1 MSFIEDAEN
10 EPRSPITGEWHRVI
24 RLLGVRQRALFA
36 LLTGARIAVGFFDL
50 ALAAAMYLLF
60 LLLEGRAPT
69 HNFWWTPKTALEAA
83 LLAASLVAI
92 RALADIYSSRAVLR
106 QIQCLY
112 KDFLLRLTRGYGGM
126 QWRQFVKL
134 NRSELSNHTIH
145 TAREAADFYH
155 RCIEMMA
162 GLVTIAV
169 MTAAFIYENPI
180 AAGVFAGAVATFY
193 CGHKLFIRAR
203 VRRAASNREI
213 SMSKL
218 QRKLAD
224 MFLSGKEI
232 RAYGNQAFFHDRV
245 DREAERFA
253 VANRQALLLPHVGR
267 IIGDQGT
274 VLLFLGLIIVV
285 QLRQGD
291 AQNLLALLAFYFV
304 LSRRMLPLVS
314 QMSLIAGQMDSSY
327 ENVKIVDS
335 ALEECRR
342 YRAMP
347 LPVELPAPGLVLEL
361 QQVSFSFGE
370 GINNRAAAPIL
381 RNINLGLHLGEI
393 VVLHGASGIGK
404 SSLLN
409 LIAGV
414 SQPVSGVV
422 RADRNSIAYVPQE
435 IALLDESIRNNLLFG
450 LPKKSDK
457 ELLSA
462 LTVACLDDFVAA
474 QPLGLETS
482 AGDNGVLISGGERQ
496 RLGLARAILRC
507 SRLLLLDEATSALDE
522 ETERRVLE
530 NLRRAGTAVFLA
542 THRLLAHR
550 FADRVYELQDGC
562 VIDVSHRQFA
572 IDPLVS
578 RTDVSMAKPCRQL
591 RPGSKLPSS
600 TRRA

>member
-1 MSFIEDAEN
+1 VSSIEDAEN
-10 EPRSPITGEWHRVI
+10 EPRSHITGEWRRVVG
-24 RLLGVRQRALFA
+24 LLGGRQRALFA
-36 LLTGARIAVGFFDL
+36 LLTGVRIAVGFFDL

-60 LLLEGRAPT
+60 LLLEGRAPV
-69 HNFWWTPKTALEAA
+69 HHFWWTPKTALEAA

-92 RALADIYSSRAVLR
+92 RALADIFSARSTLH

-112 KDFLLRLTRGYGGM
+112 ADFLLRLTRGYSEM
-126 QWRQFVKL
+126 QWRRFVKL
-134 NRSELSNHTIH
+134 NRSELSNHTLH

-155 RCIEMMA
+155 RCIEMAA

-169 MTAAFIYENPI
+169 MTAAFVYESPI
-180 AAGVFAGAVATFY
+180 AACVFAVAVAAFY
-193 CGHKLFIRAR
+193 CGHQVLIRTR
-203 VRRAASNREI
+203 VRQAAANREN

-232 RAYGNQAFFHDRV
+232 RTYGNQAFFHGRV
-245 DREAERFA
+245 HKEAERFA
-253 VANRQALLLPHVGR
+253 VSNRRAIFLPQVGR
-267 IIGDQGT
+267 IIADQGT
-274 VLLFLGLIIVV
+274 VLLFLGLIVVV
-285 QLRQGD
+285 QLWQGD
-291 AQNLLALLAFYFV
+291 SQNLLALLAFYFV

-314 QMSLIAGQMDSSY
+314 QMSLITGQMDSSY

-335 ALEECRR
+335 ELEGCRR
-342 YRAMP
+342 YRTLP
-347 LPVELPAPGLVLEL
+347 LPAELPAPGLVLEL
-361 QQVSFSFGE
+361 QQVSFSFGT
-370 GINNRAAAPIL
+370 GATPIL
-381 RNINLGLHLGEI
+381 RNINLGLHEGEI

-450 LPKKSDK
+450 LPEKTDE
-457 ELLSA
+457 ELMSA
-462 LTVACLDDFVAA
+462 LAVACLDDFVAA

-482 AGDNGVLISGGERQ
+482 AGDNGVLFSGGERQ
-496 RLGLARAILRC
+496 RLGLARAILRG

-530 NLRRAGTAVFLA
+530 NLSRAGTAVFLA

-562 VIDVSHRQFA
+562 LIDESHRKVA
-572 IDPLVS
+572 VDPPAS
-578 RTDVSMAKPCRQL
+578 RTEVSVAKPCRQL
-591 RPGSKLPSS
+591 LSDSKFFSS

>member
-1 MSFIEDAEN
+1 VSSIEDAEN
-10 EPRSPITGEWHRVI
+10 EPRSPITGEWRRVI

-36 LLTGARIAVGFFDL
+36 LLAGARIAVGFLDL

-60 LLLEGRAPT
+60 LLLEGRAPA

-83 LLAASLVAI
+83 LLAASLVVI
-92 RALADIYSSRAVLR
+92 RALADIFSSRSVLHH
-106 QIQCLY
+106 IQCLY
-112 KDFLLRLTRGYGGM
+112 KDFLLRLGRGYGEM

-155 RCIEMMA
+155 RCIEMAA

-169 MTAAFIYENPI
+169 MTTAFVYESPI
-180 AAGVFAGAVATFY
+180 AACVFAGAVAAFY
-193 CGHKLFIRAR
+193 CGHKLFIRSR
-203 VRRAASNREI
+203 VRPAASNREI

-245 DREAERFA
+245 DKEAERFA
-253 VANRQALLLPHVGR
+253 VANRQALLLPQVGR
-267 IIGDQGT
+267 IIADQGT
-274 VLLFLGLIIVV
+274 VLLFLGLIVVV
-285 QLRQGD
+285 QLRRGD
-291 AQNLLALLAFYFV
+291 SQSLLALLAFYFV

-314 QMSLIAGQMDSSY
+314 QLSLIAGQMDSSY

-335 ALEECRR
+335 ELEECGR
-342 YRAMP
+342 YRTLP
-347 LPVELPAPGLVLEL
+347 PPVELPAPGLVLEL
-361 QQVSFSFGE
+361 EQVSFSFSKG
-370 GINNRAAAPIL
+370 AAPIL
-381 RNINLGLHLGEI
+381 RNINLGLHAGEI

-450 LPKKSDK
+450 LPEKSD
-457 ELLSA
+457 EDLMSA
-462 LTVACLDDFVAA
+462 LAVACLDDFVAA

-496 RLGLARAILRC
+496 RLGLARAILRG

-562 VIDVSHRQFA
+562 LIEASHRQFA
-572 IDPLVS
+572 IGPLAL
-578 RTDVSMAKPCRQL
+578 RTDVSVAKPCRQL

>member
-1 MSFIEDAEN
+1 VSSIEDAEN
-10 EPRSPITGEWHRVI
+10 QPRSPITGEWRRVI

-69 HNFWWTPKTALEAA
+69 HGFWWTPKTALEAA
-83 LLAASLVAI
+83 LLAASLVVI
-92 RALADIYSSRAVLR
+92 RALADIVSSRAVLH
-106 QIQCLY
+106 QVQYLY
-112 KDFLLRLTRGYGGM
+112 KDFLLRLTRGYGEM
-126 QWRQFVKL
+126 QWRRFVKL

-155 RCIEMMA
+155 RCIEMAA
-162 GLVTIAV
+162 GLVTIAA
-169 MTAAFIYENPI
+169 MTAAFVYESPI
-180 AAGVFAGAVATFY
+180 AACVFAGAIAAFY

-203 VRRAASNREI
+203 VRRAASSREI

-253 VANRQALLLPHVGR
+253 IANRQALLLPHVGR
-267 IIGDQGT
+267 IIADQGT
-274 VLLFLGLIIVV
+274 VLLFLGLIVVV

-291 AQNLLALLAFYFV
+291 SQNLLALLAFYFV

-335 ALEECRR
+335 ELEECRR
-342 YRAMP
+342 YRALP
-347 LPVELPAPGLVLEL
+347 LPFELSVPGLVLEL
-361 QQVSFSFGE
+361 VQVGFSFNE
-370 GINNRAAAPIL
+370 SSAPIL
-381 RNINLGLHLGEI
+381 RDINLGLREGEI

-409 LIAGV
+409 LIAGI
-414 SQPVSGVV
+414 SQPVSGAV

-450 LPKKSDK
+450 LPEKSDE
-457 ELLSA
+457 ELMSA
-462 LTVACLDDFVAA
+462 LAMACLDEFVAG

-482 AGDNGVLISGGERQ
+482 AGDNGILISGGERQ
-496 RLGLARAILRC
+496 RLGLARAILRG

-530 NLRRAGTAVFLA
+530 NLRRSGTAVILA

-562 VIDVSHRQFA
+562 LIDDPHRQFA
-572 IDPLVS
+572 IDPLAS
-578 RTDVSMAKPCRQL
+578 RMDVSTAKPCRQL
-591 RPGSKLPSS
+591 QPTSMLTSS
-600 TRRA
+600 TRHA

>member
-1 MSFIEDAEN
+1 VSSIKDAEN
-10 EPRSPITGEWHRVI
+10 EPRSTITGEWRRVI
-24 RLLGVRQRALFA
+24 RLLGVRQRAQFG

-60 LLLEGRAPT
+60 LLLESRTPA

-83 LLAASLVAI
+83 LLAASLVLF
-92 RALADIYSSRAVLR
+92 RALVDILSSRAVLHE
-106 QIQCLY
+106 IQCLY
-112 KDFLLRLTRGYGGM
+112 KDFLLRLTRGYGEM

-155 RCIEMMA
+155 RSIEMAA

-169 MTAAFIYENPI
+169 MTVAFVYESPVAAC
-180 AAGVFAGAVATFY
+180 VFAGAVAAFY

-213 SMSKL
+213 SMGKL

-253 VANRQALLLPHVGR
+253 VASRQALLLPHVGR
-267 IIGDQGT
+267 IIADQGT

-291 AQNLLALLAFYFV
+291 SQNLLALLAFYFV

-327 ENVKIVDS
+327 ENVKIVDTE
-335 ALEECRR
+335 LKDCRR
-342 YRAMP
+342 YRTLP

-361 QQVSFSFGE
+361 EQVTFSFGE
-370 GINNRAAAPIL
+370 GVKSGVAAPIL
-381 RNINLGLHLGEI
+381 RNINLRLHLGEI

-422 RADRNSIAYVPQE
+422 RADRSSIAYVPQE

-450 LPKKSDK
+450 LPEKSD
-457 ELLSA
+457 EDLMSA
-462 LTVACLDDFVAA
+462 LAVACLDDFVAA

-496 RLGLARAILRC
+496 RLGLARAILRG

-530 NLRRAGTAVFLA
+530 NLSRAGTAVFLA

-562 VIDVSHRQFA
+562 LIDASHRQFA
-572 IDPLVS
+572 IGPLAS
-578 RTDVSMAKPCRQL
+578 RTDFSVAKPCRQL
-591 RPGSKLPSS
+591 RPGSKFPSS